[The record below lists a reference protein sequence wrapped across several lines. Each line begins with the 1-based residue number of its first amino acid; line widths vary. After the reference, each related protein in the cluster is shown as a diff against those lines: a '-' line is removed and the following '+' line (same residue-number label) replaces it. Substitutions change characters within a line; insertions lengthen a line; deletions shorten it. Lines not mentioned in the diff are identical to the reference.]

1 MGPSYSPFARPN
13 QIGCGAWTLAQFHK
27 QGSTEVALA
36 EPNKVGRKG
45 QELTNFFEV
54 VMEFPNPDGGLRE
67 GMTGTARIYG
77 KRYPPAIRALRAG
90 WRGVRSLIW

>member
-1 MGPSYSPFARPN
+1 
-13 QIGCGAWTLAQFHK
+13 
-27 QGSTEVALA
+27 
-36 EPNKVGRKG
+36 
-45 QELTNFFEV
+45 
-54 VMEFPNPDGGLRE
+54 MEFPNPDGGLRE